1 MFDKTKYKT
10 CTLRHV
16 VDQHK
21 IVTLL
26 QQLSEVV
33 QHVNICIIIPKT
45 DFTVKISVL
54 TCTIELQ
61 GTVDRIDWTVID
73 RGPWKHWNCCKCIKW
88 QTHFINY
95 LYTQK

>member
-10 CTLRHV
+10 CTLTHV
-16 VDQHK
+16 VSQCK

-26 QQLSEVV
+26 QQLPEVV
-33 QHVNICIIIPKT
+33 QHVNVCIIIPKT
-45 DFTVKISVL
+45 DLTVKIPVL

-73 RGPWKHWNCCKCIKW
+73 SGPWKHWNRCKCIKS
-88 QTHFINY
+88 QTHFISY